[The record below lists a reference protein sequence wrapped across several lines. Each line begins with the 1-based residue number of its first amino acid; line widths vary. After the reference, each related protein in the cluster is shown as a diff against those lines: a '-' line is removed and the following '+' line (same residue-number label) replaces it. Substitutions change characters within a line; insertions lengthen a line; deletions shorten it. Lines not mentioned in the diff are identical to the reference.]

1 MITRRGLFRSLL
13 AGSAIAGV
21 AIAKPTMDLQPTG
34 IVFQKSTEWPT
45 IQLSTLL
52 EISGNGWNQNPQ
64 LEQAQRA
71 IVKEMDRRTKGQ
83 RFEIYE
89 LPIPLGMVDAYKMP
103 HGRYQIRRLV
113 SYNITKDIINVRFDC
128 AVRII

>member
-64 LEQAQRA
+64 LEQERQQKEQEDKTAPVHDKKHMQMPQEAAEQEAQQPGHDARW
-71 IVKEMDRRTKGQ
+71 DRV
-83 RFEIYE
+83 
-89 LPIPLGMVDAYKMP
+89 MVS
-103 HGRYQIRRLV
+103 L
-113 SYNITKDIINVRFDC
+113 
-128 AVRII
+128 